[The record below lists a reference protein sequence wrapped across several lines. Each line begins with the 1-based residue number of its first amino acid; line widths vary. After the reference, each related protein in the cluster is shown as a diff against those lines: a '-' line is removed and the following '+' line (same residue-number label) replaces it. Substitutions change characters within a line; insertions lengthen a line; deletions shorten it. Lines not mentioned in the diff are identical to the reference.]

1 MDFQHILYET
11 PDDAIVRI
19 ILNRPKTLNAQNT
32 RMLYEMND
40 ALDMAA
46 QDDSVKVI
54 IVAANGKHFSSGHD
68 LREED
73 PVGVQKEFK
82 QVTTWGGFE
91 RDGAEGQFAREQEV
105 YLGFCERW
113 RNIPKPTMVEVHGK
127 VIAGGLML
135 VWPFDIVIASEDAT
149 FQDNTVAM
157 GICGGE
163 FFNHPYELGARKA
176 KEMLFSS
183 DEVTAEDAFRLG
195 AVNHVV
201 PRDKLVS
208 YTLELARRIAE
219 KDLFSLK
226 LTKMAVNSAEDN
238 AGRKGTHQTA
248 FALHQ
253 LLHSH
258 FKLTSGTAIDPEF
271 IARTFPGKAS

>member
-113 RNIPKPTMVEVHGK
+113 RNSRLTLCQSRTAKRIRRWRERV
-127 VIAGGLML
+127 ACRR
-135 VWPFDIVIASEDAT
+135 SE
-149 FQDNTVAM
+149 
-157 GICGGE
+157 
-163 FFNHPYELGARKA
+163 
-176 KEMLFSS
+176 
-183 DEVTAEDAFRLG
+183 
-195 AVNHVV
+195 
-201 PRDKLVS
+201 
-208 YTLELARRIAE
+208 RRW
-219 KDLFSLK
+219 LQR
-226 LTKMAVNSAEDN
+226 N
-238 AGRKGTHQTA
+238 
-248 FALHQ
+248 
-253 LLHSH
+253 
-258 FKLTSGTAIDPEF
+258 
-271 IARTFPGKAS
+271 